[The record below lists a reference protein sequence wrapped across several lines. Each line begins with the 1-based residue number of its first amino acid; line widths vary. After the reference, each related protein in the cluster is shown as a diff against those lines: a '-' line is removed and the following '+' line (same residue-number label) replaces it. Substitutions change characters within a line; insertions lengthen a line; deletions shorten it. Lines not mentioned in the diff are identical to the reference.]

1 MDNNHTQN
9 FDHLEYT
16 VIRSNRKSICIE
28 ISPDLQIKVR
38 APQKMLDSQIRAFV
52 ASKDK
57 WITDHLAIMQERLE
71 SQAADTY
78 RKPLSG
84 SELAVLA
91 QKASIVIPERVKHFA
106 PIIGVTYGRI
116 TIRHQ
121 KTRWG
126 SCSSSGNLN
135 FNCMLM
141 TTTPELIDY
150 VVVHELCH
158 RRQMNHSPRFWARV
172 GSVMPDYEIWKKWL
186 KAHGGKLGV

>member
-1 MDNNHTQN
+1 MDNTHTQN
-9 FDHLEYT
+9 FDHYEYT

-28 ISPDLQIKVR
+28 ISTDLQVKVR
-38 APQKMLDSQIRAFV
+38 APKRMPDSQIRAFV

-57 WITDHLAIMQERLE
+57 WIIDHLAIMRERLRAQE
-71 SQAADTY
+71 TSASH
-78 RKPLSG
+78 RPLSDT
-84 SELAVLA
+84 EITALTQRAA
-91 QKASIVIPERVKHFA
+91 IVIPERVRHFA

-141 TTTPELIDY
+141 NTTPELIDY

-158 RRQMNHSPRFWARV
+158 RKQMNHSPLFWAEVEKVLPNYRDLRKELRQY
-172 GSVMPDYEIWKKWL
+172 SC
-186 KAHGGKLGV
+186 

>member
-1 MDNNHTQN
+1 
-9 FDHLEYT
+9 
-16 VIRSNRKSICIE
+16 
-28 ISPDLQIKVR
+28 
-38 APQKMLDSQIRAFV
+38 MLDSQIRAFV

-71 SQAADTY
+71 SQAADTS

-84 SELAVLA
+84 SELAALA
-91 QKASIVIPERVKHFA
+91 QKAFIVIPERVKHFA

-141 TTTPELIDY
+141 TTTPSSSTMLWSTSSATES
-150 VVVHELCH
+150 
-158 RRQMNHSPRFWARV
+158 R
-172 GSVMPDYEIWKKWL
+172 
-186 KAHGGKLGV
+186 

>member
-1 MDNNHTQN
+1 MDNSHTQS

-71 SQAADTY
+71 SQAADTS

-84 SELAVLA
+84 SELAALA
-91 QKASIVIPERVKHFA
+91 QKAFIVIPERVKHFA

-126 SCSSSGNLN
+126 KLQ
-135 FNCMLM
+135 FIRQPEFQLHAHDYH
-141 TTTPELIDY
+141 PELIDY

-158 RRQMNHSPRFWARV
+158 RKQMNHSPLFWAEVERALPNYKELRKELRQY
-172 GSVMPDYEIWKKWL
+172 SC
-186 KAHGGKLGV
+186 

>member
-57 WITDHLAIMQERLE
+57 WITDHLTIMQERLE
-71 SQAADTY
+71 SQAADTS

-84 SELAVLA
+84 SELAALA

-135 FNCMLM
+135 FTCMLM
-141 TTTPELIDY
+141 ATTPELIDY

-158 RRQMNHSPRFWARV
+158 RKQMNHSPLFWAEVERALPNYKELRKELRQY
-172 GSVMPDYEIWKKWL
+172 SC
-186 KAHGGKLGV
+186 

>member
-38 APQKMLDSQIRAFV
+38 APQRMPDSQIRAFV
-52 ASKDK
+52 ISKNK
-57 WITDHLAIMQERLE
+57 WITDHLAIMRKRLE
-71 SQAADTY
+71 NPAADTS
-78 RKPLSG
+78 RKPISD
-84 SELAVLA
+84 SELATLA
-91 QKASIVIPERVKHFA
+91 QNASIVIPERVKHFA

-141 TTTPELIDY
+141 ATTPELIDY

-158 RRQMNHSPRFWARV
+158 RKQMNHSPSFWAEVEKVLPNYKELRKELRQY
-172 GSVMPDYEIWKKWL
+172 SC
-186 KAHGGKLGV
+186 